1 MKHNNNEISL
11 KHAINQYNRVISE
24 SRSQNTARSYSQ
36 AITKFIAL
44 LTESK
49 IDTDTT
55 TITSCSESWIIDFI
69 DELRNYS
76 PATEQLYLTAVVGFY
91 EFLASEYELEL
102 NLPRVRALI
111 RRRQRRVP

>member
-11 KHAINQYNRVISE
+11 KHAINQYIRVISE

-36 AITKFIAL
+36 AITKFTTL
-44 LTESK
+44 LTESN

-69 DELRNYS
+69 GELGRSLSSGSSGIGN
-76 PATEQLYLTAVVGFY
+76 
-91 EFLASEYELEL
+91 
-102 NLPRVRALI
+102 NWRKI
-111 RRRQRRVP
+111 